1 MSSAPNGHDTSEHP
15 FLSPR
20 HIDDLKGAVQSL
32 TRNVSQLVEAA
43 KAQTT
48 ATKLL
53 EQAVTRLTD
62 TLTAGSLAGDTPG
75 GRRSKPKEK

>member
-1 MSSAPNGHDTSEHP
+1 MSAPNGHDTGEHP
-15 FLSPR
+15 FLTAR
-20 HIDDLKGAVQSL
+20 HVDDLKGAVQGL
-32 TRNVSQLVEAA
+32 ARIVSQLGEATR
-43 KAQTT
+43 AQTA

-53 EQAVTRLTD
+53 EMAVTRLTD